1 MSELVQPEIIFTHES
16 DLDGFVS
23 GCLLQRLAKILFKVD
38 VPVEPLSSSP
48 WANLKRFPKRA
59 WVCDLSFDPKLDRE
73 GWAIVDHHTTDH
85 KPEAATLVH
94 DLNHSAAKLCY
105 NLLVKNNGGNETL
118 EKLVHLTN
126 VADLYL
132 CDEPDFNLASD
143 YARLVKTY
151 HFRSLYRLIG
161 TDLESLVGHP
171 LLELMKLKRQVED
184 PIGFAWSKEH
194 VTEITSEVAY
204 VATAIGDTNFIV
216 HQLLELEELPFKV
229 LVTFFKKPS
238 GPVTASIRS
247 QNGEALT
254 LAKQLQGGGHPNAAG
269 TTLPRSVTTFEGAAA
284 YLKQVLTPPTPV
296 ATAASGVGTEALFDS
311 AGF

>member
-1 MSELVQPEIIFTHES
+1 MSRLPQPEIIFTHES

-23 GCLLQRLAKILFKVD
+23 GCLLQRLAKVLFETD

-48 WANLKRFPKRA
+48 WSNLKRFPEKA
-59 WVCDLSFDPKLDRE
+59 WVCDLSFDPKIDRE
-73 GWAIVDHHTTDH
+73 GWVVVDHHTTDH
-85 KPEAATLVH
+85 QPKASILIH
-94 DLNHSAAKLCY
+94 DLNDSAAKLCY
-105 NLLVKNNGGNETL
+105 RLLSENNAGNEAL
-118 EKLVHLTN
+118 DRLVHLTN

-132 CDEPDFNLASD
+132 CDQPDFNLASD

-151 HFRSLYRLIG
+151 HFRPLYRLIG
-161 TDLESLVGHP
+161 NDLESLVDHP
-171 LLELMKLKRQVED
+171 LLDLMKLKRQVED
-184 PIGFAWSKEH
+184 PIGLNWSKNH
-194 VTEITSEVAY
+194 IKPITPEVGY
-204 VATAIGDTNFIV
+204 VATAIGDTNYIV
-216 HQLLELEELPFKV
+216 HQLLEVPHQPYSA

-254 LAKQLQGGGHPNAAG
+254 LAKRLQGGGHPNAAG

-284 YLKQVLTPPTPV
+284 YLTQVLSPPKSETNLE
-296 ATAASGVGTEALFDS
+296 ATGTEALFDS